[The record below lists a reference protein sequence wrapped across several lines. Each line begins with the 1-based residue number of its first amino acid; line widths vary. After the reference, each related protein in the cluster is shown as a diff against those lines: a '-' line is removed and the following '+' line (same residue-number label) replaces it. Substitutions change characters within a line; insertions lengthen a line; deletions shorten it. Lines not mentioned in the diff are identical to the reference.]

1 MTAGAE
7 AGRIASW
14 CMRQALVP
22 SALAAIA
29 ILALVILRPDAAAV
43 AYALSA
49 PMAVLLA
56 FVTLALGGLLAF
68 DALLFRLVASYDD
81 VTDGCAAV
89 DELLAR
95 MRLKPLPGSTR
106 PLPDRMAG
114 TRRLVRYQ
122 RVALAACLATAGLAV
137 LG

>member
-43 AYALSA
+43 GYALSA
-49 PMAVLLA
+49 SMAALLA
-56 FVTLALGGLLAF
+56 FATLGLGGLLTF

-106 PLPDRMAG
+106 PLPARLAG

-122 RVALAACLATAGLAV
+122 RFALAACLAAAGLAV